1 MLINAVFSIT
11 LLYDHLNDILCVF
24 SVSASAVAVVLSA
37 LDVVVV
43 LLSDQ
48 QFTVSVVQ
56 HDDQQGA
63 LLYTGEHCTART

>member
-1 MLINAVFSIT
+1 M
-11 LLYDHLNDILCVF
+11 CVC
-24 SVSASAVAVVLSA
+24 SLSASAVGVVLSA
-37 LDVVVV
+37 LVVAVV

-63 LLYTGEHCTART
+63 LLCTGGQY